1 LSIVNGMTQAG
12 GRSKRMSAVL
22 ILVLLPMLL
31 TGCLYPDEKLQ
42 ENQVSYRESIKRI
55 QSAVD
60 DFYKEQG
67 ILPIITAGQEIPRY
81 EKYRVDLDQLKGRG
95 YLDEIPNT
103 AFEQGG
109 SGYFL
114 IINEE
119 TKPTVKVMD
128 LTTTQKVNDV
138 QRAVNLYKMSHDN
151 ALPAGEALYPGYTA
165 VDLSKTD
172 AKSLKLMSVY
182 SGQEMTFIMD
192 EEGTV
197 YADYAFDIMQAIQKN
212 GADPQ
217 EGQDLRVFLE
227 EESYYVPVKSVAYT
241 WKDGQ
246 PVAQPQ
252 S

>member
-1 LSIVNGMTQAG
+1 MITWITQAA
-12 GRSKRMSAVL
+12 GRSKRMSAA
-22 ILVLLPMLL
+22 LVLVLFPVLL
-31 TGCLYPDEKLQ
+31 TGCLYPG
-42 ENQVSYRESIKRI
+42 ENMPENKVSYRESVKRI

-60 DFYKEQG
+60 DFYQEQG
-67 ILPIITAGQEIPRY
+67 ILPIITAGSEIPRY
-81 EKYRVDLDQLKGRG
+81 EKYRVDLDQLKNRG
-95 YLDEIPNT
+95 YMDQIPNT
-103 AFEQGG
+103 AFEKGG

-119 TKPTVKVMD
+119 TEPTVKVMD

-138 QRAVNLYKMSHDN
+138 QRAVNLYKMSHDD

-172 AKSLKLMSVY
+172 AKSVKLNSVY

-192 EEGTV
+192 ENGTV

-212 GADPQ
+212 GTDPK
-217 EGQDLRVFLE
+217 EGEDLRRYLE
-227 EESYYVPVKSVAYT
+227 QESSYVPVKSVPYT
-241 WKDGQ
+241 WQDGQ
-246 PVAQPQ
+246 PVAQPL

>member
-1 LSIVNGMTQAG
+1 MTQPG

-22 ILVLLPMLL
+22 ILALFPMLL
-31 TGCLYPDEKLQ
+31 TGCLYPDEKLE
-42 ENQVSYRESIKRI
+42 ENKVSYRESVKRI

-60 DFYKEQG
+60 DFQQEQG
-67 ILPIITAGQEIPRY
+67 ILPIITAGQEVPRY

-95 YLDEIPNT
+95 YIDEIPKT

-138 QRAVNLYKMSHDN
+138 QRAVNLYKMAHDN
-151 ALPAGEALYPGYTA
+151 ALPSGETLYPGYTA

-212 GADPQ
+212 GTDPQ
-217 EGQDLRVFLE
+217 EGKDLRVFLE
-227 EESYYVPVKSVAYT
+227 EESYYVPVKSVAYA